1 MRSRCTSGPAGSSRQ
16 MHRLMTRPPRMRHP
30 SLPRRLRPQRRRR
43 PKTWRQSPLRR
54 RRSAVASPRRPRLV
68 PPQIRSRRPAGSSS
82 CNTRTSPV
90 ARSRRRH
97 HPGRGSL
104 HRRDGVRDPEAHRP
118 HRYAHRH
125 RHRPPLTPSSS
136 SPAPPAGAFFMPR
149 GRSPPMVATPLTV
162 ANPYIRLDKTKHYW
176 GTTIATLASPSR
188 AELDAMTDLSTNL
201 EEAAGFT
208 ISGSTVSSQSF
219 VGAALNL
226 QGPKS
231 VDDSSLRIRN
241 SLTGT
246 DARTIMTQDLAGYIV
261 VFPEGDVSGR
271 KMDVFQVIVNAVPKS
286 PGIAD
291 PATTTF
297 QFAVTA
303 YALRVTV
310 P

>member
-1 MRSRCTSGPAGSSRQ
+1 
-16 MHRLMTRPPRMRHP
+16 
-30 SLPRRLRPQRRRR
+30 
-43 PKTWRQSPLRR
+43 
-54 RRSAVASPRRPRLV
+54 
-68 PPQIRSRRPAGSSS
+68 
-82 CNTRTSPV
+82 
-90 ARSRRRH
+90 
-97 HPGRGSL
+97 
-104 HRRDGVRDPEAHRP
+104 
-118 HRYAHRH
+118 
-125 RHRPPLTPSSS
+125 
-136 SPAPPAGAFFMPR
+136 
-149 GRSPPMVATPLTV
+149 MVATPLTV

-271 KMDVFQVIVNAVPKS
+271 KMDVFQVIVNAVPKG